1 MSGSHEAGDRPQ
13 DAETPPVPASAAPPS
28 FGKAEPPAAEA
39 ASAAG
44 EKTADEGSVPVEI
57 RLPIGLQKPWW
68 ADDDEPAPTAPEPAP
83 EPERAAE
90 PEEAKPEASES
101 EEAAEPEEIPGT
113 LVAGTGVP
121 SVDTRRAVPNKPIV
135 ERPRPA
141 SRDTDPDGIP
151 AVTATEPEP
160 EPAAQPEPAPEPE
173 PDPPAPE
180 AEVSGQVLSPDSFL
194 PPGTTPPEDGD
205 RTPTTP
211 TPIPTPMPAPVVTEA
226 SKETRPQVI
235 TPVYH
240 AEGGLSIDSTPFAD
254 GLLNTGTDT
263 GSGKGTGRASGGRRK
278 ALLIGG
284 GVAVVALLIGAGGF
298 VVANG
303 GSDSTTRRAG
313 AAETS
318 GPQVARNGPAPSQSP
333 SSTPTPPS
341 EPSVIDSVRTD
352 PKPLA
357 LTEAFPTSR
366 IVLAGRAY
374 ARDRSSVNHQC
385 ALVAR
390 GAMAKALTA
399 LRCSS
404 VVRVTYLDRKRSLA
418 VTSGIA
424 VLPTKAAAL
433 KANTAGDPSRYE
445 WFRGMPGKRA
455 PDIDRAGGYAA
466 STVRGRYIVYAYATY
481 ANGKRPLPGDPML
494 KAVAEQFVG
503 YALRPIDTRARG

>member
-1 MSGSHEAGDRPQ
+1 
-13 DAETPPVPASAAPPS
+13 
-28 FGKAEPPAAEA
+28 
-39 ASAAG
+39 
-44 EKTADEGSVPVEI
+44 VPVEI

-68 ADDDEPAPTAPEPAP
+68 ADDDEPAPTASEPAPEPQREPEPVP

-90 PEEAKPEASES
+90 PEKAKPEK
-101 EEAAEPEEIPGT
+101 AEPEEAPEPEGIPGT

-151 AVTATEPEP
+151 AVTAAEPEP

-173 PDPPAPE
+173 PEPPAPE
-180 AEVSGQVLSPDSFL
+180 AEVSGKVLSPDSFL

-211 TPIPTPMPAPVVTEA
+211 TPLAAPIVTEA

-254 GLLNTGTDT
+254 GLLNTGGD
-263 GSGKGTGRASGGRRK
+263 KGTDRASGGRRK

-298 VVANG
+298 VVTNG
-303 GSDSTTRRAG
+303 GSDSATRRAG

-318 GPQVARNGPAPSQSP
+318 GPQVAQNGPTPSQNP
-333 SSTPTPPS
+333 SSTSAPPS

-366 IVLAGRAY
+366 IVLGGRAY